1 MVTSKSIKVAQS
13 PVIPAQNSES
23 RKTVGYSAMDD
34 TAKPSL
40 KLELGL
46 YILLLKVSKHLQIRP
61 LVTFKPHSLKL
72 LLDLLLA
79 VEPDSETPVFVPSHH
94 QITELLKHESKLS
107 CRSRIEHT
115 V

>member
-1 MVTSKSIKVAQS
+1 MVTSKSTKVPQP
-13 PVIPAQNSES
+13 PVIPAQNSGS
-23 RKTVGYSAMDD
+23 RKAVAYSAMDD

-46 YILLLKVSKHLQIRP
+46 YILLLKVSKHLQTRP

-79 VEPDSETPVFVPSHH
+79 VAPDSETPVFVPSRH
-94 QITELLKHESKLS
+94 QITELLKHKSKPS
-107 CRSRIEHT
+107 
-115 V
+115 